1 MEYRQTLNSFAFK
14 QLSKPIQIPD
24 YHLMVG
30 SAEDLTPKDVVL
42 YKNYVNKD
50 LVVKQAELTH
60 LSDDEIERAINEN
73 LLEVNDFN
81 LNLLTIDI

>member
-1 MEYRQTLNSFAFK
+1 MAYRQTLNGFALK
-14 QLSKPIQIPD
+14 QLVKPCEIPD

-60 LSDDEIERAINEN
+60 LADDEIERAINDN

-81 LNLLTIDI
+81 LNLVTIDI